1 MEVDDS
7 EVSNKEEDVL
17 EESGDKMLRLVLKVE
32 GYNVG
37 NLNKLIDEL

>member
-17 EESGDKMLRLVLKVE
+17 EESDDKMLRLVFKVE

-37 NLNKLIDEL
+37 NLNNFIDEL